1 MELMKSLMHLLREV
15 LHDMGDLC
23 CVSTIRDF
31 ETISKR
37 VEYEGLSFLTITLP
51 ALAKEFERA
60 LDVGS
65 VRSSDFLGFSKKGR
79 LPRFCGGFFDL
90 VFDRETGHL
99 LSTPSH
105 VAILAVRQILL
116 SCKKFEAECTP
127 YRVRKCVEGYLVT
140 DIDLSTHYCELP
152 DFWLETVTDVAKV
165 LFGPVLNELEKSLS
179 KDPCFLVPKHG
190 PGTTSSGTKANAK
203 FEDLHWTDRLSKH
216 FSPYDFLIPSWKDDR
231 IERIDHYHPG
241 IEPPVRVVTVPKTL
255 KTPRIIAIEPVHM
268 QYMQQSLLEVLV
280 PLLESRRMYGSLGFT
295 DQSVSQNLAL
305 KSSID
310 GTLATLDLSEASD
323 RVANP
328 MVEAMLK
335 SWPILS
341 DMIQCMRTTHA
352 DVPGHGVQPIFKFAS
367 MGSALCFPIE
377 AMVFLTLSFMSVH
390 GSASVQTMKRNRC
403 GFLRRV
409 RIYGDDI
416 IVPVGMAQTLAC
428 EFSAFGL
435 KINEHKSF
443 WTGKFRESCG
453 GDFYEGTDVKPLY
466 IKCEPPTSRHQ
477 VREVESTVS
486 FRNLCYKAGMWRTA
500 AYLDKCISSFAP
512 FPVVD
517 DASPV
522 LGRVSFLT
530 KGRPIEKMCK
540 NLHRPLVFGMVPK
553 RTIPKS
559 KLDGYGALMKFFLK
573 RGDEPFF
580 RQDHLEF
587 DGRPISVAIT
597 NRWASAG

>member
-1 MELMKSLMHLLREV
+1 MELMKSLMQLLSEV
-15 LHDMGDLC
+15 LADMGDLC
-23 CVSTIRDF
+23 CVSTTRDF
-31 ETISKR
+31 ETISRR
-37 VEYEGLSFLTITLP
+37 VKYEGLSFLTITLP

-79 LPRFCGGFFDL
+79 LPRFCGGFFDQI
-90 VFDRETGHL
+90 FDRETGHL

-105 VAILAVRQILL
+105 ASILAVRQIFL

-127 YRVRKCVEGYLVT
+127 SRVRKCVESYLVT
-140 DIDLSTHYCELP
+140 DIDLATHYAELP
-152 DFWLETVTDVAKV
+152 DFWLETVSVV
-165 LFGPVLNELEKSLS
+165 SSILFGPVLSRLEKDLQN
-179 KDPCFLVPKHG
+179 PHFLVPKHG

-203 FEDLHWTDRLSKH
+203 FEDLCWTDRLSKY
-216 FSPYDFLIPSWKDDR
+216 FSFSDYLIPSWNDDR
-231 IERIDHYHPG
+231 VERVKQYHPG

-268 QYMQQSLLEVLV
+268 QYMQQAMMEVLV
-280 PLLESRRMYGSLGFT
+280 PLLESPRMYGSIGFT

-328 MVEAMLK
+328 MVEAMLAP
-335 SWPILS
+335 WPTLS
-341 DMIQCMRTTHA
+341 GMVQCMRSTHA
-352 DVPGHGVQPIFKFAS
+352 DIPGFGVQPIFKFAS

-377 AMVFLTLSFMSVH
+377 AMVFLTLAFMSVH
-390 GSASVQTMKRNRC
+390 GSASVQTMKRSRC
-403 GFLRRV
+403 SFLRRV

-416 IVPVGMAQTLAC
+416 IVPVGMAQTLAY

-453 GDFYEGTDVKPLY
+453 GDFYEGTAVKPLY
-466 IKCEPPTSRHQ
+466 IKCEPPTSKRQ
-477 VREVESTVS
+477 VRQVEATVS
-486 FRNLCYKAGMWRTA
+486 YRNQCYMVGMWRTA
-500 AYLDKCISSFAP
+500 AYLDKCITNFAP
-512 FPVVD
+512 FPVV
-517 DASPV
+517 AKTSPV

-530 KGRPIEKMCK
+530 NGRPIEKICK
-540 NLHRPLVFGMVPK
+540 DLHRPLVYGMVPK
-553 RTIPKS
+553 RVIPRS

-573 RGDEPFF
+573 RGVEPFF
-580 RQDHLEF
+580 RPDHLEF
-587 DGRPISVAIT
+587 DGRPISAAIT